1 MKTQNKNLAQLTTD
15 PTEDFRKQQD
25 LIEKLQHE
33 LNQER
38 TLLYKMSVAVWPF

>member
-1 MKTQNKNLAQLTTD
+1 MKTQNKKLARLTTD
-15 PTEDFRKQQD
+15 QTEDFRKQQD

-38 TLLYKMSVAVWPF
+38 TLLYKMSLATLPF